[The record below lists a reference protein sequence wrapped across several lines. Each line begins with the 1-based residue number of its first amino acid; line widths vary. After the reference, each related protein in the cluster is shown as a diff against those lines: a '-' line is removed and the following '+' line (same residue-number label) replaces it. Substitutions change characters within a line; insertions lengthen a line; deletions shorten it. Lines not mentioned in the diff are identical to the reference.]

1 MSSCEC
7 NIYSSISIEA
17 LIWICITY
25 MKIPGNEMR
34 FIPNKCN
41 FNNFMLLRIKYE
53 MLSWHTHTHI
63 VFWSVLRL
71 YYIMNVTIKASIYTE
86 TYTNILDL
94 EVNQYPITQL
104 KIYTIIHITW
114 ILSLWLFLRL
124 AYLNSILSVVWEVFP
139 RVTRFWPQ
147 YDNFSRKIHII
158 LVWSIFRTLV
168 RSIICK

>member
-7 NIYSSISIEA
+7 NIYSSITIEA

-53 MLSWHTHTHI
+53 MLSWHTHI
-63 VFWSVLRL
+63 VFWSVLQL
-71 YYIMNVTIKASIYTE
+71 YYIMNTTIKVSIYTE
-86 TYTNILDL
+86 TYINILDL

-104 KIYTIIHITW
+104 TIYTIIHITW
-114 ILSLWLFLRL
+114 ISPLWLFFSKLTSCHPSL
-124 AYLNSILSVVWEVFP
+124 LWKSKKGTNMLLVLEPYPGNIIACNFVKFTLICVIKCSVSP
-139 RVTRFWPQ
+139 
-147 YDNFSRKIHII
+147 K
-158 LVWSIFRTLV
+158 
-168 RSIICK
+168 